1 MEIMIIMIM
10 MYQRLTQVVDI
21 VAGLVQGSSI
31 EFKSNDGEDDD
42 RKEEEEGDVHLTMM
56 TMMSMMSMMAM
67 LTMMRISMIAVSLMT
82 TITMI

>member
-1 MEIMIIMIM
+1 MKMMIIMIM

-56 TMMSMMSMMAM
+56 TMMSMMAM
-67 LTMMRISMIAVSLMT
+67 LTMMTISMITVSLMT